1 MTENVA
7 YDVKTNNEKVVEDGK
22 QSTVRRE
29 ISKINNLTD
38 KNELNNLNNTFQQM
52 SKMLENLEEKNI
64 MVMNGEYLLLL
75 VLWCYSRMLK

>member
-1 MTENVA
+1 MTVTENVA
-7 YDVKTNNEKVVEDGK
+7 YDVKTNNEKQNEGM

-52 SKMLENLEEKNI
+52 SKMLENLEEKNL
-64 MVMNGEYLLLL
+64 MVMNG
-75 VLWCYSRMLK
+75 